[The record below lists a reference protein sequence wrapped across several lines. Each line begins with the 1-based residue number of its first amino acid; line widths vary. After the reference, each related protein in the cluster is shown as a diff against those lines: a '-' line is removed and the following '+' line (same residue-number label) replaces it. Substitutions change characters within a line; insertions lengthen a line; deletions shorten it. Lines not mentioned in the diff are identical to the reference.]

1 MRRSRAYLS
10 QFSTNQLHLR
20 HPWVVTFFAFSYPGF
35 GNLILHRYAK
45 AFILIIWEIFINNEA
60 KVNLAI
66 MYTLQGHF
74 ETAKAVINERWF
86 ILYVG
91 IYMYAI
97 WDSYRSTLD
106 INKQYLLAD
115 REDAPLDP
123 IRMGPWDTN
132 YLDKRVPWVA
142 LAWSMLVP
150 GLGHMYVHKVISGVF
165 IFGYTIAI
173 MYYSHLPQS
182 IHFTLVGDF
191 VQAKQIINMQWCLYL
206 PSIYTF
212 IFYDAYV
219 SAVEQNKL
227 FEKEQSQFLR
237 LNYRDPKLQ
246 LSQLLKVK
254 KMLVVATFEQSIFLE
269 LAITAMEQMGIPKG
283 NLHAFPMDKWKEPR
297 SVLDSIHRADGYSML
312 DLAAILGTCFM
323 LLGAIYG
330 FELKWGPVLWGIIG
344 AVLGIALGF
353 FIKFI
358 MMKKSGNGDK
368 RITSEVVLMVQCE
381 TSQWELVKKI
391 LWENT
396 ALGISTVNENPSA

>member
-10 QFSTNQLHLR
+10 PFSTNQLHLR
-20 HPWVVTFFAFSYPGF
+20 NPWVVTFFAFSYPGF

-45 AFILIIWEIFINNEA
+45 ALILILWEIFINNQA

-66 MYTLQGHF
+66 MYTMQGHF
-74 ETAKAVINERWF
+74 EMAKGIINERWF

-97 WDSYRSTLD
+97 WDAYRTTVE

-115 REDAPLDP
+115 REDAPLVP
-123 IRMGPWDTN
+123 ITMGPWDMN

-142 LAWSMLVP
+142 LAWSVLVP
-150 GLGHMYVHKVISGVF
+150 GLGHLYVHKVISGLF

-173 MYYSHLPQS
+173 IYFSHLPHA
-182 IHFTLVGDF
+182 IHFTFVGDF
-191 VQAKQIINMQWCLYL
+191 AQAKQIVDMQWFLYL

-237 LNYRDPKLQ
+237 LNYRKKGLR
-246 LSQLLKVK
+246 LSQLLRED
-254 KMLVVATFEQSIFLE
+254 KMLVVATFEQSLFLE
-269 LAITAMEQMGIPKG
+269 LAITAIEQLGISKRD
-283 NLHAFPMDKWKEPR
+283 LHAFPMNKWNEPR
-297 SVLDSIHRADGYSML
+297 KPFDSIHRADGFSML
-312 DLAAILGTCFM
+312 DSAAILGTCFM

-330 FELKWGPVLWGIIG
+330 FELKWGPILWGIIG
-344 AVLGIALGF
+344 AIAGVALGIVL
-353 FIKFI
+353 KLV
-358 MMKKSGNGDK
+358 MMKKTNYGTKKIS
-368 RITSEVVLMVQCE
+368 SEVVLMIQCE
-381 TSQWELVKKI
+381 ANQWEAIKKI

-396 ALGISTVNENPSA
+396 ALGISTVGEK